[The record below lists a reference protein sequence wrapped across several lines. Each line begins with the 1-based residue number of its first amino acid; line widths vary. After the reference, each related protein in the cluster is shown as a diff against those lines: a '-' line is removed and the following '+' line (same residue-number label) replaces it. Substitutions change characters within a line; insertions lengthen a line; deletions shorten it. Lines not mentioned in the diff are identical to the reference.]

1 MARQRWSGSVG
12 VAPGLGLGPVGR
24 LRLAAR
30 LESVARV
37 GWSHTEGAWA
47 ELIGSRAVAP
57 IVGEMEPSPEADDFA
72 ITLPYYPGRDA
83 LWPTDELA
91 EAFEDSEGLFAHP
104 LAEGSD
110 SIYRFSLGDPL
121 DITLP
126 GGKRILL
133 RELLVRPVRPDSRL
147 IVGSLWVDAA
157 NGALVRAA
165 YRPSTPVDLWPYMKS
180 NFDDD
185 EMDFIG
191 KLGPYE
197 GKIEEILIEHGLYE
211 ERFWLPRVRIAHA
224 EGTAKGGR
232 VTISIEQTFDY
243 ERVRALPPGVA
254 QAPQPSRDSLKRWND
269 ERWRSDD
276 PSRYRDYRYDDLRDR
291 RAPGCRERGDTSSAV
306 HLPDSLQVRRD
317 LATISSAEGY
327 RVRVLLPCNLER
339 LIDTPALPA
348 SIYSA
353 SEELFTDSD
362 LGKLRDEVG
371 DALAISSQAEWN
383 PQPAKLRY
391 PWQSGLLRYNR
402 IEGVSAG
409 VKVERELGKGYT
421 GDAVVRIGTADL
433 EPNVALTLRRASGYR
448 DLRISAYRRLDTA
461 NDWGNP
467 FGIAASLNALF
478 LGKDEGFYHRT
489 LGAELGGTYS
499 RIAGGPSL
507 SWRLFTEQH
516 DSASIGTNFSFA
528 RVVDGSRFRP
538 NAAALPGLYSGG
550 AAVISF
556 GTGVDPTGTQF
567 AGNVRLEAAGG
578 ETGYG
583 RASTELR
590 LAHGFGRNAVA
601 SVTGGAGTSTGELP
615 PQRQWYLG
623 GAHSIHAHR
632 PGVARGDAFWMART
646 EIAKGFPMIRPVI
659 FADLGWAGD
668 RRDWLTT
675 RERYWAAGVGASA
688 LDGLFRFDVSRAMDA
703 TRRWSLDIFLELR

>member
-110 SIYRFSLGDPL
+110 SIYRFSLGEPL

-126 GGKRILL
+126 GGKRIQL
-133 RELLVRPVRPDSRL
+133 RELLMRPVRPDSRL
-147 IVGSLWVDAA
+147 VVGSLWVDAA
-157 NGALVRAA
+157 SGALVRAA

-185 EMDFIG
+185 EMDFVG

-243 ERVRALPPGVA
+243 ERVRALPPGVV
-254 QAPQPSRDSLKRWND
+254 QAPQPSRDALKRWND
-269 ERWRSDD
+269 ERWRSGDYY
-276 PSRYRDYRYDDLRDR
+276 RTRDYRFDDLRDR
-291 RAPGCRERGDTSSAV
+291 RAPGCRERGDTTTSV
-306 HLPDSLQVRRD
+306 HHPDSLQVRRD

-339 LIDTPALPA
+339 LTDSPALPP
-348 SIYSA
+348 SIYA
-353 SEELFTDSD
+353 PSEELFTDSD
-362 LGKLRDEVG
+362 LGKLREDVG
-371 DALAISSQAEWN
+371 SALAISSQAEWN

-409 VKVERELGKGYT
+409 IKLDRELGKGYAA
-421 GDAVVRIGTADL
+421 DAVLRIGTGDF
-433 EPNVALTLRRASGYR
+433 EPNLSLTLRRASGHR
-448 DLRISAYRRLDTA
+448 DVRLSAYRRLDTA

-478 LGKDEGFYHRT
+478 LGKDEAFYHRT
-489 LGAELGGTYS
+489 LGAEFGGTYS

-507 SWRLFTEQH
+507 SWRIFTEQQ
-516 DSASIGTNFSFA
+516 DSAQVGTNFSFA
-528 RVVDGSRFRP
+528 RIADGSRFRP
-538 NAAALPGLYSGG
+538 NSQARPGQYSGG

-556 GTGVDPTGTQF
+556 ALGVDPAGAQL

-578 ETGYG
+578 ETEYG

-601 SVTGGAGTSTGELP
+601 SLTSAAGTSTGELP
-615 PQRQWYLG
+615 PQRLWYLG
-623 GAHSIHAHR
+623 GAHTIHAHR
-632 PGVARGDAFWMART
+632 PGVASGDAFWMARA
-646 EIAKGFPMIRPVI
+646 EVAKGFPMIRPVI

-675 RERYWAAGVGASA
+675 RERHWAAGIGASA
-688 LDGLFRFDVSRAMDA
+688 LDGLVRFDISRALDA
-703 TRRWSLDIFLELR
+703 SKRWSLDIFMELR